1 MNARMAAEAS
11 VPSPAAGPLELRVLL
26 VEDDPLDARLAL
38 DALHGDG
45 ITVEHRVVE
54 HREDFLAALAGFHP
68 DIVLSDVSLP
78 GFSGYEAL
86 RLLRGRDRH
95 LPFVFVSGTIGEGTA
110 IEALRAGATDYILKS
125 HSARLPVAVRR
136 AVAEAEERRAR
147 DAAEAELVRGQRY
160 QTLALLAGSLGHD
173 LRNTLQP
180 VLMATSM
187 IENRSHDADVVR
199 YCTTIRGC
207 LQQSLALVRAMLD
220 LASGASSGTHGGLV
234 RVGALVDA
242 AVLLARPTLR
252 GEVVL
257 DISAID
263 PALELPGDAMELQ
276 QCVLNLLL
284 NAVQSIDGPGRVRI
298 EAVPVQLDT
307 GFLREGEDLHG
318 DRYLRLSISDSGRG
332 MDADTLA
339 QLFTPFF
346 TTRTGGTG
354 LGLVSCRRCVERHRG
369 LMRVHSEPG
378 RGSRFDILLPLQPPP
393 QPQRAGDVDDAP
405 GHGECIAVLG
415 GDERE
420 VRQIADILELY
431 GYGALAL
438 ADIAD
443 LEHTATPPLV
453 LFAAH
458 GSLRA
463 GNVLAR
469 LRAIGIDCPVLS
481 FGKRDAVPLG
491 GTAGHLAAP
500 LNAPILLRAL
510 AELLPAPPPHGD

>member
-1 MNARMAAEAS
+1 MPTWSSPWTWPSSPPPSSRLGTSGPSSMNARMAAEAS

-125 HSARLPVAVRR
+125 NSARLPVAVRR

-220 LASGASSGTHGGLV
+220 LASGAS
-234 RVGALVDA
+234 
-242 AVLLARPTLR
+242 
-252 GEVVL
+252 
-257 DISAID
+257 
-263 PALELPGDAMELQ
+263 
-276 QCVLNLLL
+276 
-284 NAVQSIDGPGRVRI
+284 
-298 EAVPVQLDT
+298 
-307 GFLREGEDLHG
+307 
-318 DRYLRLSISDSGRG
+318 Y
-332 MDADTLA
+332 
-339 QLFTPFF
+339 
-346 TTRTGGTG
+346 
-354 LGLVSCRRCVERHRG
+354 
-369 LMRVHSEPG
+369 
-378 RGSRFDILLPLQPPP
+378 
-393 QPQRAGDVDDAP
+393 
-405 GHGECIAVLG
+405 
-415 GDERE
+415 
-420 VRQIADILELY
+420 
-431 GYGALAL
+431 
-438 ADIAD
+438 
-443 LEHTATPPLV
+443 
-453 LFAAH
+453 
-458 GSLRA
+458 
-463 GNVLAR
+463 
-469 LRAIGIDCPVLS
+469 
-481 FGKRDAVPLG
+481 
-491 GTAGHLAAP
+491 
-500 LNAPILLRAL
+500 
-510 AELLPAPPPHGD
+510 